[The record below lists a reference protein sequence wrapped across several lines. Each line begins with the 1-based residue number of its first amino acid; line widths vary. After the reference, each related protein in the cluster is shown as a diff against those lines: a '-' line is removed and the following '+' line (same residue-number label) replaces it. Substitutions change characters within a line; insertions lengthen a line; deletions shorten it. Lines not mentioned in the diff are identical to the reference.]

1 MKLTLKIPT
10 KLKDITLSQYQQWLK
25 IAEGQEM
32 SLFLQQK
39 MIEIFCN
46 VTLKDVLNIRATDVD
61 EITSSIEKIFIE
73 EAAFVN
79 KFELNE
85 KEFGFIYDL
94 DKITLGEF
102 ADLDKLTEWQTMHKA
117 MGVLYR
123 PIVFSKK
130 EKYLIEE
137 YESSVKYDMKKMPL
151 DIVFGALVFFWNLKK
166 EYLNLIQKFLVKE
179 ELAESLPELK
189 DSAKNMG
196 GLVPSMHFVKEM
208 LEGLKK

>member
-32 SLFLQQK
+32 NLFLQQK
-39 MIEIFCN
+39 MIEIFCGIS
-46 VTLKDVLNIRATDVD
+46 LKDALNIRATDVD
-61 EITSSIEKIFIE
+61 EITDSISKIFTE
-73 EAAFVN
+73 EAAFIK

-102 ADLDKLTEWQTMHKA
+102 ADLDKLTEWETMHKA

-130 EKYLIEE
+130 EKYLIED
-137 YESSVKYDMKKMPL
+137 YESSIKYDMRKMTL

-166 EYLNLIQKFLVKE
+166 EYLNLIQKFLVKG
-179 ELAESLPELK
+179 ELAEYQPELK
-189 DSAKNMG
+189 DSVKNMG
-196 GLVPSMHFVKEM
+196 GLVPSMRFVKEM
-208 LEGLKK
+208 LEGLRK

>member
-46 VTLKDVLNIRATDVD
+46 VTLKDVLKIRATDVD

-73 EAAFVN
+73 EAPFIN

-85 KEFGFIYDL
+85 KKFGFIYDL

-102 ADLDKLTEWQTMHKA
+102 ADLDKLTEWQSMHKA

-130 EKYLIEE
+130 EKYLIED
-137 YESSVKYDMKKMPL
+137 YESSVKYDMKKMTL
-151 DIVFGALVFFWNLKK
+151 EIVFGALVFFWNLKK

-179 ELAESLPELK
+179 ELVESLPELK

-196 GLVPSMHFVKEM
+196 GLVPSMRFVKEM